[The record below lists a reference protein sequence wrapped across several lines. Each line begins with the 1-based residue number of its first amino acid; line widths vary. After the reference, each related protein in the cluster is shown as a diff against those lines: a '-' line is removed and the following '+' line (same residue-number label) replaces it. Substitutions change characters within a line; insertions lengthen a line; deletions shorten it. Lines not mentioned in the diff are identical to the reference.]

1 MSLDVGLTLDVTQ
14 VAMDLERT
22 RAQMA
27 AHNIAMANVPGSRAA
42 HLDVLGAMA
51 SVRSARGDAGSFAQA
66 LGDLNGVDLAAH
78 QRMQPLD
85 TPLAL
90 DAEVA
95 ELSAASGRFQAL
107 ADGVSRQFALMQLAI
122 KGGR

>member
-42 HLDVLGAMA
+42 HLDVPGAMA